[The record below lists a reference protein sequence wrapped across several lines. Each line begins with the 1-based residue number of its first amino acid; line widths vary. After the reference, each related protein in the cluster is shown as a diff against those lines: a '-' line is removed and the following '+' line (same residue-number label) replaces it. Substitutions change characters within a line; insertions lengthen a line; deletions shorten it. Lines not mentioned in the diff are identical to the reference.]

1 MSANAALQV
10 VDDSV
15 QLKFLQVRC
24 VGRGPGGVRPRGF
37 VLLVQCAEL
46 PALPGVDQV
55 SAAGS
60 RFAVQ
65 DHVVNVQIEE
75 FQGLDLPR
83 DVCRSA

>member
-46 PALPGVDQV
+46 PTLLGAGQVPAPG
-55 SAAGS
+55 SC
-60 RFAVQ
+60 FPVQ
-65 DHVVNVQIEE
+65 DHAVNV
-75 FQGLDLPR
+75 
-83 DVCRSA
+83 